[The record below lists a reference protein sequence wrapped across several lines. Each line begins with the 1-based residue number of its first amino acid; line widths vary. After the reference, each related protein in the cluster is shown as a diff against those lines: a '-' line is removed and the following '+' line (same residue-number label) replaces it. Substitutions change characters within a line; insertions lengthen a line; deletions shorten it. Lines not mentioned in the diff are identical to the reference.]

1 LQSEFPAKKFV
12 GSCTTCKYMKANS
25 LEDILNVLENPRPE
39 NTIELAS
46 DVQQKAFLCLER
58 MFEYA
63 ES

>member
-1 LQSEFPAKKFV
+1 
-12 GSCTTCKYMKANS
+12 MKANS
-25 LEDILNVLENPRPE
+25 LEDIFEVLENPHPE

-46 DVQQKAFLCLER
+46 DVQQKALQCLER